1 MFYSIICL
9 RSLSYAQ
16 YCLYLLIG
24 HTWLSLQTLRYSLRV
39 SSSCS
44 ISGGIRRVTLVTN
57 PVISHEC
64 VQDRKVL
71 TTSIGFSR
79 QGQTADSKIGMCPSP
94 MSIHHLDVRT
104 KTGWFGTRT
113 IYISE

>member
-64 VQDRKVL
+64 GQDRKVL

-104 KTGWFGTRT
+104 KTGWFGNRT